1 VLFVV
6 SNHWKGREIMSK
18 TPKTASA
25 TQPGPKPHQGG
36 CHCGRV
42 RYQVTI
48 DARNGSRCNC
58 SICHKVAQLGGIV
71 VPDAFKLLSGTESIT
86 EYAWGSMCGSRS
98 FCKHCGIHC
107 FGHGHLKELGGDF
120 VSINYNSLDDVDPL
134 DVKVAYWD
142 GRHDNWQA
150 GTRATPWRIA
160 RIEAS
165 SDESAAPAA

>member
-1 VLFVV
+1 MTKP
-6 SNHWKGREIMSK
+6 S
-18 TPKTASA
+18 KTASTST
-25 TQPGPKPHQGG
+25 TQPGPQLHKGG

-42 RYQVTI
+42 RYEVTI
-48 DARNGSRCNC
+48 DVRNGSRCNC

-71 VPDAFKLLSGTESIT
+71 VPDAFKLLLGTENIT
-86 EYAWGSMCGSRS
+86 EYAWGTLCGSRS

-150 GTRATPWRIA
+150 GTRDTPWRMA
-160 RIEAS
+160 RIETGS
-165 SDESAAPAA
+165 TEHAAPAA